1 MRFARGVAASLFVTS
16 TFVAIAPAARAIPPP
31 AAPRTAASATA
42 AAAPTGATLPYGSTL
57 LLVLDDK
64 IDSGATRPASVIH
77 MHLKDA
83 LIVAGTV
90 VAPAGTPATLAVI
103 TTQGAHS
110 GDIDGAV
117 QIHLDPLALPGGAPP
132 LPIRAYHEYLNVEL
146 TSGQQST
153 RATTDTVADIFIPYH
168 AIYHAFRRGRQLVLP
183 VGSVL
188 RAQTAATIDASD
200 PSHLVLSTPPPF
212 VSNYDTPHAEL
223 TVPPLF
229 TPAPTRPKPLPR
241 GKPTLPPTPRPTP
254 EPTATATVDPAVSAR
269 PTNTP

>member
-1 MRFARGVAASLFVTS
+1 MRLGRGYAAGLFAAATL
-16 TFVAIAPAARAIPPP
+16 VAIAPAARAIPPP
-31 AAPRTAASATA
+31 VAPRTAPTATA
-42 AAAPTGATLPYGSTL
+42 AAAATGATLPYGSTL

-64 IDSGATRPASVIH
+64 IDSGSTRPASVIH

-83 LIVAGTV
+83 LVVAGTV
-90 VAPAGTPATLAVI
+90 VAPAGAPATLAIV

-117 QIHLDPLALPGGAPP
+117 QIHLDPLALSGGAPP
-132 LPIRAYHEYLNVEL
+132 LPIRAYHEYLNIEL

-153 RATTDTVADIFIPYH
+153 RSTTDTVADIFIPYH

-200 PSHLVLSTPPPF
+200 PRHVVLSTPPPF
-212 VSNYDTPHAEL
+212 VSNYDAPHSEL
-223 TVPPLF
+223 TAPPLF
-229 TPAPTRPKPLPR
+229 TPAATRPKPLPR
-241 GKPTLPPTPRPTP
+241 GKPTLPPTPAPT
-254 EPTATATVDPAVSAR
+254 PTATATPFVTPATS
-269 PTNTP
+269 PTP